1 MILHFR
7 DITEKR
13 KSMKK
18 EVSRLLKK
26 PCEDYEKVEK
36 NYRLKL
42 YLESNVDKRFFKQDR
57 KNLIEVFDV
66 RQGEYVLKSRN
77 VLNQYLKDYGF
88 DYCIGVG
95 TEKRKVYWVIEKQ
108 K

>member
-1 MILHFR
+1 MKAKASKSRIKEFSILLRF
-7 DITEKR
+7 T
-13 KSMKK
+13 
-18 EVSRLLKK
+18 LLT
-26 PCEDYEKVEK
+26 
-36 NYRLKL
+36 N
-42 YLESNVDKRFFKQDR
+42 NFFKIGD
-57 KNLIEVFDV
+57 
-66 RQGEYVLKSRN
+66 VLKSRN

>member
-1 MILHFR
+1 M
-7 DITEKR
+7 
-13 KSMKK
+13 
-18 EVSRLLKK
+18 KK

-42 YLESNVDKRFFKQDR
+42 YLESNVDKKVFLNKIE
-57 KNLIEVFDV
+57 KTLIEIFDV
-66 RQGEYVLKSRN
+66 RQGDYVLKSRN